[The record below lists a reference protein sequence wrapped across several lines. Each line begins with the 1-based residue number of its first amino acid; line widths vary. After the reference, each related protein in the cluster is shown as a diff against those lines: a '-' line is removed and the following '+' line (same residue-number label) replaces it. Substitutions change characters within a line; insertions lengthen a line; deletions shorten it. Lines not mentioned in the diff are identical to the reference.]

1 MPERARDQAVR
12 KAELAAKKAE
22 SVGWLM
28 AVLEVDRAQIPLA
41 FASDIRRR
49 KNDGEEDGEED
60 IDVELDD
67 RFKLQCVSSSSGYW
81 LRFPC

>member
-49 KNDGEEDGEED
+49 KNDGEED